1 MAATGSGKP
10 EARQNNKTRPVS
22 LQAADFNT
30 HNPGVCVWQP
40 RLPVGETF
48 SGCANGCSRV
58 ELRMVY
64 LIF

>member
-40 RLPVGETF
+40 RLPVGAF
-48 SGCANGCSRV
+48 G
-58 ELRMVY
+58 
-64 LIF
+64 